1 MKKLLFIVGAVTG
14 VALLLV
20 VFVLTRNFDSDELG
34 ESLLAKVSEAETF
47 ASEGFEDIRVAYDV
61 VGAEK
66 LERLERSRLARECA
80 KLDPIFEKGLAEE
93 GVSQDL
99 AEWPEY

>member
-1 MKKLLFIVGAVTG
+1 MSRTKIAISLDEVTVARLDRLVAEELFPNRSRAIEEAV
-14 VALLLV
+14 
-20 VFVLTRNFDSDELG
+20 S
-34 ESLLAKVSEAETF
+34 
-47 ASEGFEDIRVAYDV
+47 
-61 VGAEK
+61 EK

-93 GVSQDL
+93 GVSEDL